1 MICLGFRGRTAM
13 LVLYE
18 QTDRY
23 GCKGRQ
29 RQPARSNATMPI
41 FTAASFYRDAV
52 DRVRRDGFAVIGASC
67 FRSRHG
73 KRNHHRASD
82 LTMAGFASPIA
93 QVKRR
98 RRNGRR
104 LFLNTNTSIP
114 GATFD
119 ISSASSQLFH
129 HRLIEG
135 KLTASSGAGAALPYK
150 NGTSILSTA
159 VAFVAIPVTWSV
171 YLAVCNTSHTVTTP
185 C

>member
-1 MICLGFRGRTAM
+1 M
-13 LVLYE
+13 LVLYA

-29 RQPARSNATMPI
+29 RQPAGSNATMPVS
-41 FTAASFYRDAV
+41 TAANFYRDAV

-119 ISSASSQLFH
+119 ISSASSRLFH

>member
-1 MICLGFRGRTAM
+1 MRFVRIPWTEYSQSEPNPVTQGPHWNSNRLPRKLMICLGFRGRTAM
-13 LVLYE
+13 LVLYA

-29 RQPARSNATMPI
+29 RQPAGSNATMPVS
-41 FTAASFYRDAV
+41 TAANFYRDAV

-73 KRNHHRASD
+73 KRNHHRASE
-82 LTMAGFASPIA
+82 LTMAVVGFAPPTIA
-93 QVKRR
+93 QAKRR

-119 ISSASSQLFH
+119 ISSASSSCF
-129 HRLIEG
+129 I
-135 KLTASSGAGAALPYK
+135 
-150 NGTSILSTA
+150 ID
-159 VAFVAIPVTWSV
+159 
-171 YLAVCNTSHTVTTP
+171 
-185 C
+185 

>member
-1 MICLGFRGRTAM
+1 M
-13 LVLYE
+13 LVLYA

-29 RQPARSNATMPI
+29 RQPAGSNATMPVS
-41 FTAASFYRDAV
+41 TAANFYRDAV

-73 KRNHHRASD
+73 KRNHHRASE
-82 LTMAGFASPIA
+82 LTMAVVGFAPPTIA
-93 QVKRR
+93 QAKRR

-119 ISSASSQLFH
+119 ISSASSSCF
-129 HRLIEG
+129 I
-135 KLTASSGAGAALPYK
+135 
-150 NGTSILSTA
+150 ID
-159 VAFVAIPVTWSV
+159 
-171 YLAVCNTSHTVTTP
+171 
-185 C
+185 